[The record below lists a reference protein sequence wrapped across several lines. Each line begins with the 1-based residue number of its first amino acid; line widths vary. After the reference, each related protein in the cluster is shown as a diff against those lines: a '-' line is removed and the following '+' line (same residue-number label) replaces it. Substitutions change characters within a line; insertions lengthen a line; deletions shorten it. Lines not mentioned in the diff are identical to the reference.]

1 MKLISQLNE
10 ASDISVTDLKAVM
23 KKDKRVNKI
32 FTKDL
37 QLDEISNLKEFID
50 TLRYYLLNNRNVMAF
65 VKARGP
71 GSERVSP
78 FWFDRARA
86 YRAETMT
93 QNELNTIGSEVS
105 SIFRDVTAIQ
115 STNIRTV
122 TMNAMWDFLDNVRSH
137 NFNSQEAAELFSM
150 PNIRPKGAIRVY
162 RGINFDEH
170 SLIEK
175 PDLSGKMT
183 LGSGLQ
189 FLKSVRAGK
198 RVVDLDWDKYS
209 IWTTSKEHALR
220 YAYHGSEGSYLSARK
235 LKNSLGFVISTLA
248 EPSSILVQVNLLPK
262 VKPQEQESVIL
273 VPGTYTARLVH
284 KFTPDGEV
292 DPTAKAASSDAS
304 EVVED
309 LELFAHGF
317 KLPTAKRPDFE
328 SMERGNLGQAL
339 DSLQELNGPAMKA
352 KILKS
357 YSLLQDYYN
366 TQLKGLDDNDLNSL
380 AADNS
385 TAVSIIKEIR
395 KYMEENLS
403 IDANKSAQNRFGNTP
418 RHELGA
424 GQVYDNTNYIS
435 NRESMVAIA
444 ANVRFTQW
452 SSASGINNLRRAGG
466 TGTYDSDLHR
476 KGGKIQQAA
485 MEEAIDGFYKII
497 DKPRPAGRDAAVKE
511 MIATTFYIERNA
523 KLLSDLWRIRES
535 LDRLAA

>member
-115 STNIRTV
+115 STNIRTA
-122 TMNAMWDFLDNVRSH
+122 TMNAMWDFLDNVKSH

-150 PNIRPKGAIRVY
+150 PNIRPRGAIRVY
-162 RGINFDEH
+162 RGINFNEQ

-175 PDLSGKMT
+175 EDIHGKMT
-183 LGSGLQ
+183 LGSGLK
-189 FLKSVRAGK
+189 FLKSIRAGK

-309 LELFAHGF
+309 LELFAHVF

>member
-23 KKDKRVNKI
+23 KKDKRVSKI

-50 TLRYYLLNNRNVMAF
+50 TLRYYLLNNRHVMSF
-65 VKARGP
+65 VKQRGP

-78 FWFDRARA
+78 FWFDRART

-122 TMNAMWDFLDNVRSH
+122 TMNAMWDFLSNGPSH

-175 PDLSGKMT
+175 PSMSGKMA

-198 RVVDLDWDKYS
+198 RVVDLDWDNYS
-209 IWTTSKEHALR
+209 VWTTSKEHALR
-220 YAYHGSEGSYLSARK
+220 YAYHGSEGSYLSSRK

-262 VKPQEQESVIL
+262 VEPQEQESVIL

-309 LELFAHGF
+309 LELFAHVF
-317 KLPTAKRPDFE
+317 KLPTAKRPDFQY
-328 SMERGNLGQAL
+328 MDRGDLWQSL
-339 DSLQELNGPAMKA
+339 DSLQELNDPAMKA
-352 KILKS
+352 KILKA
-357 YSLLQDYYN
+357 YTLLQDYYN

-395 KYMEENLS
+395 KYMEEDFS
-403 IDANKSAQNRFGNTP
+403 VAVNKTAQNRFGNTP
-418 RHELGA
+418 RHQLSA
-424 GQVYDNTNYIS
+424 DQVYDATNYIS
-435 NRESMVAIA
+435 NRESMVTIA

-476 KGGKIQQAA
+476 KAGKIQQAA